1 MLRFANTY
9 ATILWLGIP
18 VLILLF
24 WFSDAIRKRALN
36 KLGDSALIKK
46 AILQFIPS
54 RRRWRRVFL
63 LLGYCFF
70 VLAAMRP
77 QIGTKLEKVKR
88 EGIDIVF
95 ALDVS
100 KSMLAEDLKP
110 DRLANAKNEIRAF
123 IAHQTDDRV
132 GLVAFAGDAF
142 LACPLTLDYD
152 AFLMFLASVDVSSI
166 DAPGTD
172 IARAIDVCRKAFTD
186 DKPRYKAIIL
196 ITDGEQTAPGDP
208 ISSAIDAAKSGVR
221 IFTIGVGTPSGAP
234 IPVKD
239 KSGNIVGYKKDENG
253 AIVTSHLDETTLSEI
268 AERTGGKYFPARP
281 GSEELHKILAE
292 IDKMGKKELE
302 SITYS
307 HYDERFYYPLGA
319 AIFLIFLFW
328 IFPERRKRK

>member
-9 ATILWLGIP
+9 AVVLWLGVP

-24 WFSDAIRKRALN
+24 WFADAIRRRALE
-36 KLGDSALIKK
+36 KIGDSALIRR

-54 RRRWRRVFL
+54 RRRWKRVFL
-63 LLGYCFF
+63 LLGYSFF

-77 QIGTKLEKVKR
+77 QVGTKLEKVKR

-110 DRLANAKNEIRAF
+110 NRLANAKSEIRAF
-123 IAHQTDDRV
+123 INHQTSDRV
-132 GLVAFAGDAF
+132 GLVVFAGDAF
-142 LACPLTLDYD
+142 LACPLTIDYD
-152 AFLMFLASVDVSSI
+152 AFLMFLESVDITSV

-172 IARAIDVCRKAFTD
+172 IARAIDICKQAFTD

-208 ISSAIDAAKSGVR
+208 ISSAIDAQKSGIR
-221 IFTIGVGTPSGAP
+221 IFTIGVGTPTGAP

-239 KSGNIVGYKKDENG
+239 ASGNIVGYKKDENG
-253 AIVTSHLDETTLSEI
+253 AIVTSHLDGATLTEI

-281 GSEELHKILAE
+281 GSEELRKILAE
-292 IDKMGKKELE
+292 IDKMGKREME
-302 SITYS
+302 SITFS

-319 AIFLIFLFW
+319 AIIFLFLFW
-328 IFPERRKRK
+328 IFPERKRK